1 MLETETIYPGGNPPT
16 EKKGFWKKFEDKM
29 EERRANV
36 FRHKPLSWTVV
47 VWWGLV
53 LFTSIIAM
61 KSCNTTEPVPSQPAF
76 GCEVAEEQVVEP
88 VPETLFDEV
97 YDYIFKLLS
106 DSQKQSMYQMKE
118 QEDYLS
124 NAERRMDKVT
134 WKHKPYLFQWG
145 DVIINVWVV
154 SEFSHEYV
162 TLDSGIKFAKVMSVI
177 RKKIAYQRNKDRAFL
192 INLAYRFLGMVGA
205 NWKNLSAVFNQDYR

>member
-1 MLETETIYPGGNPPT
+1 
-16 EKKGFWKKFEDKM
+16 
-29 EERRANV
+29 
-36 FRHKPLSWTVV
+36 
-47 VWWGLV
+47 
-53 LFTSIIAM
+53 
-61 KSCNTTEPVPSQPAF
+61 
-76 GCEVAEEQVVEP
+76 
-88 VPETLFDEV
+88 
-97 YDYIFKLLS
+97 
-106 DSQKQSMYQMKE
+106 MYQMKE
-118 QEDYLS
+118 KEDYLS

-134 WKHKPYLFQWG
+134 WTHKPYLFQWG

-205 NWKNLSAVFNQDYR
+205 NGKNLSAVFNQDCR

>member
-1 MLETETIYPGGNPPT
+1 MLGTETIYPGGNLP
-16 EKKGFWKKFEDKM
+16 KQKYLKRMWRGL
-29 EERRANV
+29 AV
-36 FRHKPLSWTVV
+36 LLLSILII
-47 VWWGLV
+47 LV
-53 LFTSIIAM
+53 IR
-61 KSCNTTEPVPSQPAF
+61 SCDATEPVPSQPAF
-76 GCEVAEEQVVEP
+76 GCEYAEEQAAEP

-118 QEDYLS
+118 KEDYLS

-134 WKHKPYLFQWG
+134 WTHKPYLFQWG

-205 NWKNLSAVFNQDYR
+205 NGKNLSAVFNQDCR

>member
-1 MLETETIYPGGNPPT
+1 
-16 EKKGFWKKFEDKM
+16 M
-29 EERRANV
+29 EV
-36 FRHKPLSWTVV
+36 KCTP
-47 VWWGLV
+47 
-53 LFTSIIAM
+53 
-61 KSCNTTEPVPSQPAF
+61 
-76 GCEVAEEQVVEP
+76 EQEQN
-88 VPETLFDEV
+88 
-97 YDYIFKLLS
+97 IFKLLS
-106 DSQKQSMYQMKE
+106 DSQKNTMYQMQEK
-118 QEDYLS
+118 EDYHS

-134 WKHKPYLFQWG
+134 WTHKPYLFQWG

-205 NWKNLSAVFNQDYR
+205 NGKNLSAVFNSDCR

>member
-53 LFTSIIAM
+53 LFTSIIVM

-76 GCEVAEEQVVEP
+76 GCEVAEEQARS
-88 VPETLFDEV
+88 L
-97 YDYIFKLLS
+97 
-106 DSQKQSMYQMKE
+106 
-118 QEDYLS
+118 YL
-124 NAERRMDKVT
+124 RRSLTKCM
-134 WKHKPYLFQWG
+134 
-145 DVIINVWVV
+145 II
-154 SEFSHEYV
+154 SS
-162 TLDSGIKFAKVMSVI
+162 S
-177 RKKIAYQRNKDRAFL
+177 
-192 INLAYRFLGMVGA
+192 
-205 NWKNLSAVFNQDYR
+205 

>member
-1 MLETETIYPGGNPPT
+1 MDITSNLTVDSSSQVERSLNAFVKAVLSPHKMDFLIVGSLALHKLGTEVDEPHDI
-16 EKKGFWKKFEDKM
+16 DM
-29 EERRANV
+29 EVICTPE
-36 FRHKPLSWTVV
+36 
-47 VWWGLV
+47 
-53 LFTSIIAM
+53 
-61 KSCNTTEPVPSQPAF
+61 Q
-76 GCEVAEEQVVEP
+76 EEQV
-88 VPETLFDEV
+88 
-97 YDYIFKLLS
+97 FKLLS
-106 DSQKQSMYQMKE
+106 DSQANTLYHMKE
-118 QEDYLS
+118 EEGYHS

-134 WKHKPYLFQWG
+134 WSHKPYLFQWG

-205 NWKNLSAVFNQDYR
+205 NGKNLSAVFNQDYR